1 MKKQLVKTTLFD
13 SLSYYTNF
21 SYDEYVDMCEE
32 CNWDCHEE
40 DSEGYWEDLATLTEQ
55 DWDTFKDN
63 MAYSKFKGQKCMIIG
78 SLGLWHGNH
87 TIVPVL
93 CNDIMEAIERCL
105 DCSSQIECEIILEN
119 GHVEVRVHH
128 HDGTNC
134 FEIWLLSKKGLR
146 EIERPKYECEDYNPN
161 RTWFKNIYGWLY

>member
-1 MKKQLVKTTLFD
+1 
-13 SLSYYTNF
+13 
-21 SYDEYVDMCEE
+21 MCEE
-32 CNWDCHEE
+32 CDWDCHEE
-40 DSEGYWEDLATLTEQ
+40 DSEGYWEDMARLTER
-55 DWDTFKDN
+55 DWDDFKSN
-63 MAYSKFKGQKCMIIG
+63 MEYSKFKGQKCMITG
-78 SLGLWHGNH
+78 SLGLWNGHP

-105 DCSSQIECEIILEN
+105 DCNCQIEYEIILED
-119 GHVEVRVHH
+119 GHVEVQVHH

-134 FEIWLLSKKGLR
+134 FEIWLLSKKGLK

>member
-13 SLSYYTNF
+13 SLNYYTNF
-21 SYDEYVDMCEE
+21 PYDEYVDMREE
-32 CNWDCHEE
+32 CDWACHEE
-40 DSEGYWEDLATLTEQ
+40 DSEGYWEDMARLTER
-55 DWDTFKDN
+55 DWDDFKSN
-63 MAYSKFKGQKCMIIG
+63 MEYSKFKGQKCMITG
-78 SLGLWHGNH
+78 SLGLWNGHP

-105 DCSSQIECEIILEN
+105 DCNCQIEYEIILED
-119 GHVEVRVHH
+119 GHVEVQVHH

-134 FEIWLLSKKGLR
+134 FEIWLLSKKGLK

>member
-1 MKKQLVKTTLFD
+1 
-13 SLSYYTNF
+13 
-21 SYDEYVDMCEE
+21 MCEE
-32 CNWDCHEE
+32 CDWDCHEE
-40 DSEGYWEDLATLTEQ
+40 DSEGYWRDMARLTEH
-55 DWDTFKDN
+55 DWEDFKSN
-63 MAYSKFKGQKCMIIG
+63 MTYSKFKGQKCMIVG
-78 SLGLWHGNH
+78 SLGLWNGNP

-105 DCSSQIECEIILEN
+105 DCNCQIEYEIILED
-119 GHVEVRVHH
+119 GHVEVQVHH

-134 FEIWLLSKKGLR
+134 FEIWLLSKKGLK

>member
-13 SLSYYTNF
+13 SLNYYTNF
-21 SYDEYVDMCEE
+21 PYDEYVDMCEE
-32 CNWDCHEE
+32 CYWDCHEE
-40 DSEGYWEDLATLTEQ
+40 DSEEYWRDIAILTEQ

-63 MAYSKFKGQKCMIIG
+63 MAYSRFKGQKCMITG
-78 SLGLWHGNH
+78 SLGLWNGHP

-105 DCSSQIECEIILEN
+105 DCNCQIEYEIILED
-119 GHVEVRVHH
+119 GHVEVQVHH

-134 FEIWLLSKKGLR
+134 FEIWLLSKKGLK

>member
-1 MKKQLVKTTLFD
+1 MKRQIVKTTLFD
-13 SLSYYTNF
+13 SLNYYTNF
-21 SYDEYVDMCEE
+21 PYDEYVDMCKE
-32 CNWDCHEE
+32 CDWDCHEE
-40 DSEGYWEDLATLTEQ
+40 DSEGYWEDMARLTER
-55 DWDTFKDN
+55 DWDDFKSN
-63 MAYSKFKGQKCMIIG
+63 MEYSKFKGQKCMITG
-78 SLGLWHGNH
+78 SLGLWNGHP

-105 DCSSQIECEIILEN
+105 DCNYQIEYEIILED
-119 GHVEVRVHH
+119 GHVEVQVHH

-134 FEIWLLSKKGLR
+134 FEIWLLSKKGLK